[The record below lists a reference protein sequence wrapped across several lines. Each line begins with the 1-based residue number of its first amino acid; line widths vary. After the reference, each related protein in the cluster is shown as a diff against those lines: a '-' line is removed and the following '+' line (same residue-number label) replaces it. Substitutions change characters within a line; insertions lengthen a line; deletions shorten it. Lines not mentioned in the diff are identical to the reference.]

1 MTSTTAADQADARL
15 GSEVTCVS
23 SFDQAARSRV
33 SRSSRLSSLPRRP
46 VHYDLTIRTDLKDL
60 TFTGTAEITVTVHKP
75 VPHLTLHAASPLV
88 PEAAILGSSQLK
100 TESAR
105 PAEHIRVDEK
115 KERVQ
120 ITFAG
125 GEIQKGEHKI
135 GLRWNATLDGES
147 DLRPRVLLLS
157 CC

>member
-1 MTSTTAADQADARL
+1 M
-15 GSEVTCVS
+15 
-23 SFDQAARSRV
+23 
-33 SRSSRLSSLPRRP
+33 
-46 VHYDLTIRTDLKDL
+46 KDL

-88 PEAAILGSSQLK
+88 LEAAILGSSQLK

-135 GLRWNATLDGES
+135 GLRWKATLDGES
-147 DLRPRVLLLS
+147 AAGCVRCV
-157 CC
+157 